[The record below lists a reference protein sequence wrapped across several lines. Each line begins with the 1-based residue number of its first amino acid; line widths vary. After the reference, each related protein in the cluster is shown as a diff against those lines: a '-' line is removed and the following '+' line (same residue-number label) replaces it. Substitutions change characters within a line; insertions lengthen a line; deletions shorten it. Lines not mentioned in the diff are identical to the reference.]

1 MPAEAR
7 GIAAAGD
14 PEHPFVSAIVV
25 NWNGGDLLQ
34 QALGSLFAQTWPAL
48 EVILVD
54 NGSIDGSP
62 ERAER
67 CFGDRLRVIRNLKN
81 DGFAAGNNAGFAAAR
96 GEWLFLLNSD
106 AVCPPEVIAELMAF
120 AAGKPD
126 VGQLA
131 CRVVQADKPNF
142 YDSAG
147 LLLYPDGIARPRG
160 WQEKDQG
167 QYDRAEEV
175 LAPHGCACALRKAM
189 LDQIGTFDED
199 FFCYFEDLDLG
210 VRGQLA
216 GWKCWYVPT
225 SAVRHKKSSTAGN
238 YSVFKAY
245 HVERNRLYCLWK
257 WMPRFLIFVSPLFTL
272 NRYALQG
279 YAAHTRQGLSA
290 DFVKEYSL
298 ARLFLLLIQ
307 ARIAALYRLPRM
319 LAKRRQIR
327 NMRTI
332 SVREWYGLISRFKL
346 DAIELA
352 LKY

>member
-1 MPAEAR
+1 MTFV
-7 GIAAAGD
+7 AG
-14 PEHPFVSAIVV
+14 
-25 NWNGGDLLQ
+25 
-34 QALGSLFAQTWPAL
+34 
-48 EVILVD
+48 
-54 NGSIDGSP
+54 
-62 ERAER
+62 R
-67 CFGDRLRVIRNLKN
+67 
-81 DGFAAGNNAGFAAAR
+81 
-96 GEWLFLLNSD
+96 
-106 AVCPPEVIAELMAF
+106 
-120 AAGKPD
+120 PD

-131 CRVVQADKPNF
+131 CRVVQADRPNF

-189 LDQIGTFDED
+189 LDQIGSFDED

-225 SAVRHKKSSTAGN
+225 SPVRHRKSATAGN

-257 WMPRFLIFVSPLFTL
+257 WMPRFLVFVSPLFTL

-298 ARLFLLLIQ
+298 ARLFVVLIH
-307 ARIAALYRLPRM
+307 AWSAALWRLPRM
-319 LAKRRQIR
+319 LRKRRAITASR
-327 NMRTI
+327 KI
-332 SVREWYGLISRFKL
+332 AVREWYDLISRFKL

-352 LKY
+352 LKF